1 MLDVNN
7 RFILNQ
13 KNTNFLQVDNDIILS
28 SYKKYFFKLNT
39 GCDLGG
45 KICYDIALIIK
56 QLRKEDSMR
65 SILALFI
72 FAALMT
78 GPVMASNETQIYG
91 YVEKVTF
98 PGKNLT
104 LSAKLDTGAKS
115 ASLNATNITEI
126 TKNSVPYLRFTV
138 PTKNGDYQ
146 FEAEYKGRVKIKV
159 RDGEHGSEI
168 LAHAP
173 IKRPVVLLDIQL
185 GDKVR
190 TIKVNLTNRKRF
202 LYPLLLGR
210 DAIIAFN
217 GAVNPALT
225 FTLRNQSLKK

>member
-1 MLDVNN
+1 
-7 RFILNQ
+7 
-13 KNTNFLQVDNDIILS
+13 
-28 SYKKYFFKLNT
+28 
-39 GCDLGG
+39 
-45 KICYDIALIIK
+45 
-56 QLRKEDSMR
+56 MR
-65 SILALFI
+65 SILALFT

-78 GPVMASNETQIYG
+78 GPVMASNDVQIYG
-91 YVEKVTF
+91 YVEKATF
-98 PGKNLT
+98 PDKNLT

-126 TKNSVPYLRFTV
+126 TKNGMPYLRFTV
-138 PTKNGDYQ
+138 PTKSGDYQ

-173 IKRPVVLLDIQL
+173 IKRPVVLLNLQL

-202 LYPLLLGR
+202 IYPLLLG
-210 DAIIAFN
+210 
-217 GAVNPALT
+217 
-225 FTLRNQSLKK
+225 